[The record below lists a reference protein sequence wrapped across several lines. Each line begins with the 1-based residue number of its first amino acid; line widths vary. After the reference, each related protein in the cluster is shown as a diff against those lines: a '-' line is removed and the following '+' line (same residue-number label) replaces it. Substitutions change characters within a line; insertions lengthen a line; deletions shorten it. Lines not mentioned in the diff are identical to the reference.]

1 MLLLY
6 MSMTKPLLTCL
17 TVTEESLACFGNAA
31 PLPSACLG
39 QLAAINCDADGQ
51 SCDYKAS
58 FAVQED
64 DSITITIIY
73 AFTPANSWV
82 GIGVS
87 DDQMMVSYMQTNNTY
102 VLWCSYMLYN
112 FCSG

>member
-17 TVTEESLACFGNAA
+17 TVTEESLNAA

-39 QLAAINCDADGQ
+39 QLAAINCDANGQ

-64 DSITITIIY
+64 DSITITVSAII
-73 AFTPANSWV
+73 PANTWV

-87 DDQMMVSYMQTNNTY
+87 DDQMMVSYMNKQY
-102 VLWCSYMLYN
+102 VCALV
-112 FCSG
+112 